1 MPTEGKYLSKIGSAM
16 LFFFF
21 FFFLPRSLL
30 RVAYHMPS
38 KEEPA
43 LKLVEWASV
52 TRKNVYE
59 VLLRNAAWI
68 PSISNDPELLEV

>member
-1 MPTEGKYLSKIGSAM
+1 
-16 LFFFF
+16 
-21 FFFLPRSLL
+21 
-30 RVAYHMPS
+30 MPS

-59 VLLRNAAWI
+59 VLLRRNAAWI